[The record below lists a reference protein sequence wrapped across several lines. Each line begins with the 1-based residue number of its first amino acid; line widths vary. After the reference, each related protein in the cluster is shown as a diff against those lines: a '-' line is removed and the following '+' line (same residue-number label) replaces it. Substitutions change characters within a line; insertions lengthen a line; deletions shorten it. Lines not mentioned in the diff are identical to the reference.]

1 MTILK
6 MKDIIKMNDE
16 DLKGRIAELKLELIK
31 ANVAGNKTNAKTKE
45 IKKAISRI
53 NTLIK
58 FNKSKKLLKEK

>member
-1 MTILK
+1 MALLK

-16 DLKGRIAELKLELIK
+16 DFQDKITELKLELIK

-45 IKKAISRI
+45 IKKTISRI

-58 FNKSKKLLKEK
+58 LNKSKRLLRQK

>member
-53 NTLIK
+53 NTVIK
-58 FNKSKKLLKEK
+58 LNKSKELLRQK

>member
-1 MTILK
+1 MAILK
-6 MKDIIKMNDE
+6 MKDISKMNDE
-16 DLKGRIAELKLELIK
+16 DLNSKIAELKLELIK

-58 FNKSKKLLKEK
+58 LNKSKRLLKEK